1 MTNQP
6 DPVTLLEQIYDHT
19 EKVLAQIGPDQ
30 YELPTPCT
38 DWNVRE
44 VVNHMIGAIHFMAS
58 TVAGEEPAA
67 GDPPDFTASQ
77 RPAEEQPAREFRA
90 AADRSLAVWRAD
102 GALDGLVHLG
112 PVELPASSAL
122 GLNQL
127 DVLTH
132 SWDVAE
138 AIGADRSMDPAVA
151 EAVLATSQ
159 MIISDELRGDRF
171 APAVPMAD
179 DAPAHDRLAAFL
191 GRQPA

>member
-6 DPVTLLEQIYDHT
+6 EPVTLLEQIYDHT
-19 EKVLAQIGPDQ
+19 ERVLAEIGPDQ

-38 DWNVRE
+38 EWNVRE
-44 VVNHMIGAIHFMAS
+44 LVNHVIGSVHFMAS
-58 TVAGEEPAA
+58 AVAGDAPPA
-67 GDPPDFTASQ
+67 GDPPDFTASK
-77 RPAEEQPAREFRA
+77 QPAREFRA
-90 AADRSLAVWRAD
+90 AADRSLAVWRAN
-102 GALDGLVHLG
+102 GALDGTVNLG
-112 PVELPASSAL
+112 PVELPASAAL

-138 AIGADRSMDPAVA
+138 AIGVDRSMDPPVA
-151 EAVLATSQ
+151 ESVLAASQ
-159 MIISDELRGDRF
+159 MIISDEMRGDRF
-171 APAVPMAD
+171 APAVPIAD

>member
-19 EKVLAQIGPDQ
+19 ERVLAEIGPDQ

-38 DWNVRE
+38 EWNVRE
-44 VVNHMIGAIHFMAS
+44 LVNHVIGSVHFMAS
-58 TVAGEEPAA
+58 AVAGDAPPA
-67 GDPPDFTASQ
+67 GDPPDFTGSK
-77 RPAEEQPAREFRA
+77 QPAREFRA

-102 GALDGLVHLG
+102 GALDGMVHLG
-112 PVELPASSAL
+112 PVELPASAAL

-138 AIGADRSMDPAVA
+138 AIGVDRSMDPPVA
-151 EAVLATSQ
+151 ESVLAASQ
-159 MIISDELRGDRF
+159 MIISDEMRGDRF
-171 APAVPMAD
+171 APAVPIAD

>member
-19 EKVLAQIGPDQ
+19 EGVLAQIGPDQ

-38 DWNVRE
+38 EWNVRE
-44 VVNHMIGAIHFMAS
+44 LVNHVIGSVHFMAS
-58 TVAGEEPAA
+58 AVAGDAPPA
-67 GDPPDFTASQ
+67 GDPPDFTGSK
-77 RPAEEQPAREFRA
+77 QPAREFRA

-102 GALDGLVHLG
+102 GALDGMVHLG
-112 PVELPASSAL
+112 PVELPASAAL

-138 AIGADRSMDPAVA
+138 AIGVDRSMDPPVA
-151 EAVLATSQ
+151 EAVLAASQ
-159 MIISDELRGDRF
+159 MIISDEMRGDRF
-171 APAVPMAD
+171 APAVPIAD

-191 GRQPA
+191 GRQPT